1 MFYISIN
8 DLNKDK
14 GYVGVI
20 QRYLLRIVLLTFFFF
35 FNIMAL
41 MENVNIYTAYWGN
54 PKRLLIA

>member
-8 DLNKDK
+8 VLNKDK